1 MIMNTYRCKV
11 LLTLSLFCVSMVS
24 LAQDIIVKKDGT
36 TIKAK
41 VERVT
46 DSVIEYKKFSNLT
59 GPTYSIK
66 ILDLLA
72 INYENGET
80 ETFSNTETVTSPS
93 NEFFNGGERRLSDA
107 QLLALSRSSLPSE
120 LQIRKGKRMKIAG
133 LTLGSAIVAG
143 GIIVVTLGCLDFYGR
158 YKTTPSPYGGTHY
171 EKISGKFGA
180 AVGIPMVAVGVGLG
194 TSLFCAGQKKINYGR
209 EISST
214 TLLQYEM
221 PLGNNSNLSADVNL
235 ITDNVAHR
243 YTPGV
248 GFHINF

>member
-11 LLTLSLFCVSMVS
+11 LLTLSLLCVSMVS

-36 TIKAK
+36 TIKAR
-41 VERVT
+41 VEKVT
-46 DSVIEYKKFSNLT
+46 DTVIEYKRFSNLT
-59 GPTYSIK
+59 GPTYTIK

-80 ETFSNTETVTSPS
+80 ETFSNTETVISPS

-107 QLLALSRSSLPSE
+107 QLLALSRRPVLPPDI
-120 LQIRKGKRMKIAG
+120 LLTKGKRMRVAG
-133 LTLGSAIVAG
+133 LSIG
-143 GIIVVTLGCLDFYGR
+143 GALI
-158 YKTTPSPYGGTHY
+158 
-171 EKISGKFGA
+171 ISGIATACCGVDTDFNDA
-180 AVGIPMVAVGVGLG
+180 PFLAVG
-194 TSLFCAGQKKINYGR
+194 TSLLLAGAITSIPLIWVGQHKINTAKR
-209 EISST
+209 VQST

-221 PLGNNSNLSADVNL
+221 PLGKNSNLSADVNL
-235 ITDNVAHR
+235 ISDNVAHR

>member
-1 MIMNTYRCKV
+1 M
-11 LLTLSLFCVSMVS
+11 LTLALLCVSMVS

-46 DSVIEYKKFSNLT
+46 DTVIEYKKFSNLT
-59 GPTYSIK
+59 GPTYTIK

-80 ETFSNTETVTSPS
+80 ETFSNTEMVTSPS
-93 NEFFNGGERRLSDA
+93 NEFFNGGERRLSDD
-107 QLLALSRSSLPSE
+107 QLLALSRRPVLPPDI
-120 LQIRKGKRMKIAG
+120 LLTKGKRMRIAG
-133 LTLGSAIVAG
+133 LSIG
-143 GIIVVTLGCLDFYGR
+143 GALI
-158 YKTTPSPYGGTHY
+158 
-171 EKISGKFGA
+171 ISGIATACCGVDADAYF
-180 AVGIPMVAVGVGLG
+180 VAVG
-194 TSLFCAGQKKINYGR
+194 TSLLFAGAITSIPLIWVGQHKINTAKR
-209 EISST
+209 IQST
-214 TLLQYEM
+214 ALLQYEM
-221 PLGNNSNLSADVNL
+221 PLGKNSNLSADVNL